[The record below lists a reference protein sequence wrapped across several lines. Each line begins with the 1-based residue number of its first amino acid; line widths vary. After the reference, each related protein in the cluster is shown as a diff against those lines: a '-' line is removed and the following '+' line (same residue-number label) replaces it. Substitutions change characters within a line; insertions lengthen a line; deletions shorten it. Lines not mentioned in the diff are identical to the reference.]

1 MAERSV
7 TDLENLLGAEY
18 PQTAA
23 ACVDNIA
30 HWTSGQVPLVDAG
43 PLDEFLRKAPL
54 DLIHDSFWRR
64 LPFGTGGVRGT
75 VGFGPNRVNRSIIA
89 LTAQAHCQFLAG
101 EYGDLSGRC
110 VVVANDVRAFN
121 DIRRV
126 YGFMTE
132 HENPLLSISA
142 RSLAWLVAHVYAA
155 NGLTVYMGDPD
166 DDDAFVTTPELS
178 FLIRHME
185 ALGGVNL
192 SASHNPPDDNG
203 IKVYDAGGGQYLPP
217 HDQKLADV
225 AASMSEVRLDEQ
237 PADGAIQPIPGSAID
252 AYQQSYIDQFERHG
266 IRSTE
271 RAKLLFTPLNG
282 CGERTVVPILEAMGY
297 DVTVPADQGPDGT
310 FAIIPLNAPN
320 PEVPVATQPARD
332 AADAAGLDIVFSADP
347 DADRLGI
354 QYRDDEGIW
363 HHVNGNQIATVLAYF
378 LVMDPEG
385 PQLRGGVYQTLV
397 TTLAVREIGRQGGAN
412 HVEDD
417 LYVGFK
423 YIAGALLRRE
433 EAGVS
438 GDDLIAFACEE
449 SHGYLATAA
458 VREKDA
464 VSAAGYLA
472 AIHERTKAKGQH
484 FGHYLQL
491 VSDAVGAFG
500 DCGRSLVLEG
510 SAGMESIKAVMA
522 SLRADPPSGLGRTT
536 ATRVV
541 DHWQPELG
549 VRLPID
555 EVSDT
560 EVAARNIVVFD
571 IDGGRITV
579 RPSGTE
585 PKLKFYVQTVPS
597 HWSPADAVDIA
608 REVYGQL
615 LAILDLEL
623 TAEAIDL
630 PDVLPVAT
638 KVQFDQRVRSAMAPL
653 ADGDVAAA
661 LAGVQTV
668 VSELVPGDGALR
680 TVSGTVAAMARQVD
694 GVDATVC
701 DEFIKMLDR

>member
-7 TDLENLLGAEY
+7 TDLKSQIEAAF

-23 ACVDNIA
+23 ACVANITQ
-30 HWTSGQVPLVDAG
+30 WTSGQVPLVHAAA
-43 PLDEFLRKAPL
+43 LDEFLRKAPL

-75 VGFGPNRVNRSIIA
+75 VGFGPNRVNASIIA

-101 EYGDLSGRC
+101 EYGDLSQHS
-110 VVVANDVRAFN
+110 VIVANDIRVFN
-121 DIRRV
+121 DVRQV
-126 YGFMTE
+126 YGFLTE
-132 HENPLLSISA
+132 NENPLLEISS
-142 RSLAWLVAHVYAA
+142 RSLAWLVAKVYAA

-178 FLIRHME
+178 FLIRHMG
-185 ALGGVNL
+185 AMGGVNM

-217 HDQKLADV
+217 HDQKLADA
-225 AASMSEVRLDEQ
+225 AASMSEVTIAEDLPE
-237 PADGAIQPIPGSAID
+237 GAIVPIPASAVE
-252 AYQQSYIDQFERHG
+252 AYQQSYLDQFDRHG
-266 IRSTE
+266 ARSTAGAE
-271 RAKLLFTPLNG
+271 LLFTPLNG
-282 CGERTVVPILEAMGY
+282 CGERTVVPILEALGY
-297 DVTVPADQGPDGT
+297 DITVPPGQGPDGS
-310 FAIIPLNAPN
+310 FAIIPLHAPN
-320 PEVPVATQPARD
+320 PEVPVSTQPARD
-332 AADAAGLDIVFSADP
+332 FADEAGLDVVLSADP

-354 QYRDDEGIW
+354 QYRDENGVW
-363 HHVNGNQIATVLAYF
+363 VHVNGNQIATALAYF
-378 LVMDPEG
+378 LALDPEG

-397 TTLAVREIGRQGGAN
+397 TTLAVREIGRQAGSN

-433 EAGVS
+433 DAGVT

-449 SHGYLATAA
+449 SHGYLSTAA

-472 AIHERTKAKGQH
+472 AIYERSKAKGRH
-484 FGHYLQL
+484 LGHYLDQ
-491 VSDAVGAFG
+491 VTAAVGAFG

-510 SAGMESIKAVMA
+510 SAGMESIKKVMDT
-522 SLRADPPSGLGRTT
+522 LRTAPPSTLGRTT
-536 ATRVV
+536 VTGVV
-541 DHWQPELG
+541 DHWQPAEG

-555 EVSDT
+555 EVSAT

-571 IDGGRITV
+571 IEGGRITV

-585 PKLKFYVQTVPS
+585 PKVKFYVQTLPS
-597 HWSPADAVDIA
+597 HYTPDDAVDIA

-623 TAEAIDL
+623 TDAAIDL

-638 KVQFDQRVRSAMAPL
+638 KVTFDAEVGAALAPL
-653 ADGDVAAA
+653 ADGDAGAVLEPVTAA
-661 LAGVQTV
+661 
-668 VSELVPGDGALR
+668 VSSLVPGEGALR
-680 TVSGTVAAMARQVD
+680 TVKANVAAMARQVD
-694 GVDATVC
+694 GVDGAVC
-701 DEFIKMLDR
+701 DEFVSMLDG

>member
-7 TDLENLLGAEY
+7 TDLDRLLAAEY

-23 ACVDNIA
+23 ACIDNINQ
-30 HWTSGQVPLVDAG
+30 WTSGQVPLVDAG

-54 DLIHDSFWRR
+54 DLVHDSFWRR

-89 LTAQAHCQFLAG
+89 LTTQAHCEFLAG
-101 EYGDLSGRC
+101 EYGDLSQHR

-132 HENPLLSISA
+132 HENPLLTISA

-155 NGLTVYMGDPD
+155 NGLTVHMGEPD
-166 DDDAFVTTPELS
+166 NDDAFVTTPELS

-185 ALGGVNL
+185 AIGGVNL

-217 HDQKLADV
+217 HDQKLAD
-225 AASMSEVRLDEQ
+225 AAAAMTSVKLDEH
-237 PADGAIQPIPGSAID
+237 PAAEAVQPIPDSAID
-252 AYQQSYIDQFERHG
+252 AYQQSYVDQFERHG
-266 IRSTE
+266 IRSTGNTP
-271 RAKLLFTPLNG
+271 LLFTPLNG
-282 CGERTVVPILEAMGY
+282 CGERTVVPILRTMGY
-297 DVTVPADQGPDGT
+297 DVTVPADQGPDGS

-354 QYRDDEGIW
+354 QYRDHEGVW

-378 LVMDPEG
+378 LIMDPDG

-397 TTLAVREIGRQGGAN
+397 TTLAVREIGIQGGAK

-423 YIAGALLRRE
+423 YIAGALLRQE
-433 EAGVS
+433 GAGVT

-449 SHGYLATAA
+449 SHGYLTTAA
-458 VREKDA
+458 LREKDA

-472 AIHERTKAKGQH
+472 AIHERTKAEGRH
-484 FGHYLQL
+484 FGHYLQQ

-510 SAGMESIKAVMA
+510 SAGMEAIKSVM
-522 SLRADPPSGLGRTT
+522 STLRADPPSNLGRTT
-536 ATRVV
+536 VV
-541 DHWQPELG
+541 KVIDHWQPEPG

-571 IDGGRITV
+571 IEGGRITV

-585 PKLKFYVQTVPS
+585 PKVKLYVQTLPS
-597 HWSPADAVDIA
+597 HWSPADAVAIA

-615 LAILDLEL
+615 LAILGVEL
-623 TAEAIDL
+623 TPAAIDL

-638 KVQFDQRVRSAMAPL
+638 KAEFDTRV
-653 ADGDVAAA
+653 GGA
-661 LAGVQTV
+661 LASLAGGQPASV
-668 VSELVPGDGALR
+668 VDAVRVAVSDLVPGEGSLR
-680 TVSGTVAAMARQVD
+680 TVNETVAAMARQVD
-694 GVDATVC
+694 GVDDAVC
-701 DEFIKMLDR
+701 DEFISMLDH